1 MTSELDE
8 PMTVPSLHSLCNV
21 NASELYPKQ
30 DLQEATLPED
40 VNSDVCS
47 EPFAPVFGESI
58 EYLSRVSDGG
68 VLALSNYRLVIDFTN
83 HAFFSAT
90 ILLVLFQSFSAK
102 RGLQLQ
108 HTSDCDRSS
117 RSARSFLPAYIM
129 QRRTVS
135 EVRLTPG

>member
-40 VNSDVCS
+40 VNSDVCN

-68 VLALSNYRLVIDFTN
+68 VLALSNYRLIIDFSIG
-83 HAFFSAT
+83 FF
-90 ILLVLFQSFSAK
+90 FGNNFSY
-102 RGLQLQ
+102 
-108 HTSDCDRSS
+108 
-117 RSARSFLPAYIM
+117 F
-129 QRRTVS
+129 VS
-135 EVRLTPG
+135 EFSCRTRAAATTYL

>member
-83 HAFFSAT
+83 HAFIWQQFFFGS
-90 ILLVLFQSFSAK
+90 
-102 RGLQLQ
+102 
-108 HTSDCDRSS
+108 
-117 RSARSFLPAYIM
+117 
-129 QRRTVS
+129 VS
-135 EVRLTPG
+135 EFSCRTRAAATTYL

>member
-83 HAFFSAT
+83 HAFFWAT
-90 ILLVLFQSFSAK
+90 IFVYCFRVF
-102 RGLQLQ
+102 LQNEGCSYNIPL
-108 HTSDCDRSS
+108 
-117 RSARSFLPAYIM
+117 
-129 QRRTVS
+129 TVIEAV
-135 EVRLTPG
+135 EVRDLFYLHILCKDAQSVR

>member
-40 VNSDVCS
+40 VNTDICS

-58 EYLSRVSDGG
+58 ENLSRVSDGG
-68 VLALSNYRLVIDFTN
+68 VLALSNYRLIIDIFKWVLL
-83 HAFFSAT
+83 AT
-90 ILLVLFQSFSAK
+90 IFYCSF
-102 RGLQLQ
+102 RVFLQNEGCSYNIPL
-108 HTSDCDRSS
+108 
-117 RSARSFLPAYIM
+117 
-129 QRRTVS
+129 TVIEAV
-135 EVRLTPG
+135 EVRDLFHLHILCKDAQSVR